1 MKKKQ
6 WERLKLLEGGGILRE
21 CSEMSSV
28 SGAYPVKLHSNSK
41 MKNTKGVSRMRQCF
55 YNLTAPVP
63 NQPIKPYAQQN
74 IYSVISSSARFKSKT
89 KQPPSE
95 KQSKPEYSGE

>member
-1 MKKKQ
+1 MWQ
-6 WERLKLLEGGGILRE
+6 R
-21 CSEMSSV
+21 
-28 SGAYPVKLHSNSK
+28 
-41 MKNTKGVSRMRQCF
+41 F

-74 IYSVISSSARFKSKT
+74 IYSIISSSARFKNKT

-95 KQSKPEYSGE
+95 MRSKPEYSRE